1 MHLFING
8 LAAAVGGGLTYLRN
22 VVPQLSNRTEL
33 QTTIAVNPQLAREFA
48 GLPSISVLTVEIPS
62 GMVRR
67 FWHEQTILPPMIRE
81 CRGDILLSTG
91 NIALR
96 KSSVPQIL
104 LSRNA
109 LYTSDDFRRDL
120 RHRGDHRL
128 WAETCVKAQLAK
140 RSIQWADCT
149 IAPTQAFAEE
159 LHMWTGRNVII
170 SIHHGFDGER
180 FFRNGDLPEDLR
192 HKLDSHRDALRLLF
206 VSHYNYYRNFETLL
220 QALPLLNE
228 RLGGRRAVLF
238 LTCRLQP
245 GLRDDSYRTDHARR
259 LIQRLGV
266 CNQIVELGTVPY
278 HLLHHVYRSCD
289 VYVTPAYAESFAHPL
304 VEAMASGVPVVASD
318 IQVHREICGAAAIYF
333 HRFSHRELAS
343 RLVDLADS
351 DEDRRQL
358 AGSGRKRSLD
368 FSWEGHV
375 HDILELASQMVRP
388 DRPMVHAELFVR

>member
-1 MHLFING
+1 
-8 LAAAVGGGLTYLRN
+8 
-22 VVPQLSNRTEL
+22 
-33 QTTIAVNPQLAREFA
+33 
-48 GLPSISVLTVEIPS
+48 
-62 GMVRR
+62 
-67 FWHEQTILPPMIRE
+67 
-81 CRGDILLSTG
+81 
-91 NIALR
+91 
-96 KSSVPQIL
+96 
-104 LSRNA
+104 
-109 LYTSDDFRRDL
+109 
-120 RHRGDHRL
+120 L

-140 RSIQWADCT
+140 RSIKCADCT

-159 LHMWTGRNVII
+159 LCKWSGRNVI

-180 FFRNGDLPEDLR
+180 FFRDDDLPEDLR
-192 HKLDSHRDALRLLF
+192 HKLDFHRDALRLLF

-245 GLRDDSYRTDHARR
+245 GLRDDTYSTDHARR

-318 IQVHREICGAAAIYF
+318 IRVHREICGAAAIYF
-333 HRFSHRELAS
+333 HPFSHRELAS
-343 RLVDLADS
+343 RLADLADS
-351 DEDRRQL
+351 DEDQRQL

-368 FSWEGHV
+368 FSWERHV
-375 HDILELASQMVRP
+375 HDILELVSRMVRP
-388 DRPMVHAELFVR
+388 HRPIVPAELFVR

>member
-8 LAAAVGGGLTYLRN
+8 LAATVGGGLTYLRN
-22 VVPQLSNRTEL
+22 VIPHLSNRTEL
-33 QTTIAVNPQLAREFA
+33 QTTIAINPQLAREFVD
-48 GLPSISVLTVEIPS
+48 LPSISLLTVERPR

-67 FWHEQTILPPMIRE
+67 FWHEQRILPPMIRK

-91 NIALR
+91 NISLR
-96 KSSVPQIL
+96 KSPVPQIL

-109 LYTSDDFRRDL
+109 LYTSDNFRRDL
-120 RHRGDHRL
+120 RCRGDHRL

-140 RSIQWADCT
+140 RSIKCADCT

-159 LHMWTGRNVII
+159 LCKWTGRNVI

-180 FFRNGDLPEDLR
+180 FFRDDDLPEDLR

-220 QALPLLNE
+220 QALPQLNE

-245 GLRDDSYRTDHARR
+245 GLRDDTYSTDHARR

-289 VYVTPAYAESFAHPL
+289 VYVTPAYAESFAHRL

-318 IQVHREICGAAAIYF
+318 IRVHREICGAAAIYF
-333 HRFSHRELAS
+333 HPFSHRELAS
-343 RLVDLADS
+343 RLADLADS
-351 DEDRRQL
+351 DEDQRQL

-375 HDILELASQMVRP
+375 HDILELASQMVRR
-388 DRPMVHAELFVR
+388 DRPMVHAKLSVR